1 MTLQGADGLQRRLE
15 AIRSSQGQRAMMQ
28 MLGRAVASE
37 AIHRA
42 PRKTANLQRSIK
54 VEAVSDTHVTIEAQ
68 AAYAGFVERGTR
80 PHIIRPR
87 NAKALRF
94 AATAAGQRLSGSARR
109 GAAVIF
115 ARIVHHPGTR
125 PQPYMWPAARD
136 VIRDSGLVTGSI
148 IERWNK
154 AD

>member
-54 VEAVSDTHVTIEAQ
+54 VEAVSDSHVTIEAQ
-68 AAYAGFVERGTR
+68 ASYAVFVERGTR

-87 NAKALRF
+87 NTKALRF
-94 AATAAGQRLSGSARR
+94 AASAAGQRLSGSARR

-115 ARIVHHPGTR
+115 ARVVHHPGTQA
-125 PQPYMWPAARD
+125 QPFMEPAARD
-136 VIRDSGLVTGSI
+136 VIRRGGLVSSDI
-148 IERWNK
+148 IRRWND
-154 AD
+154 AA